1 MTKLN
6 KWVIKHPSLAFYTAS
21 IFELIALALPCFT
34 FGWSILSYVIVGL
47 WILFI
52 NKFSIASAAPYE
64 INKAIKKLNRKCDPV
79 PLYDIS
85 VFIAECEKNESHMLL
100 LLLNKCAALNS
111 MGRYGESREILN
123 TLTDKMQTMTPRDKL
138 TYCINMV
145 DTHVKLGNTE
155 EAETWLGKTLEIY
168 NAQTD
173 ILKEKFT
180 TSLDM
185 NTAEFSLLKGD
196 YDRVGELLGKIHM
209 PEVQG
214 DLEFRLL
221 RAKYNIYTNNPMDA
235 KPDLEYVVAKGNK
248 LCIVE
253 EAKKLLSEIDQ

>member
-6 KWVIKHPSLAFYTAS
+6 KWVIRHPKLAFYTAS

-34 FGWSILSYVIVGL
+34 FGWNILSYVIVGL

-52 NKFSIASAAPYE
+52 NKFSIASAAPHE

-111 MGRYGESREILN
+111 MGRYGESLEALS

-196 YDRVGELLGKIHM
+196 YDRVGELISKIHM
-209 PEVQG
+209 PDVRG

-235 KPDLEYVVAKGNK
+235 KPDLEYIVAKGNK